1 MVYDGQRKVTVLLV
15 EGRRF
20 EDMLRSLLASGVRVR
35 SCDRVEPD
43 LEAAFARILKTEGS
57 KA

>member
-1 MVYDGQRKVTVLLV
+1 MTVLIA
-15 EGRRF
+15 EGQGF

-43 LEAAFARILKTEGS
+43 LEAAFARILKDDGS
-57 KA
+57 AA